1 MRLRQIQLLLQSVA
15 ESASEQATRAD
26 GDLAHRALQTFVR
39 HIRKRIEPDL
49 KTVSYML
56 KRNIECRNYACTQ
69 SQNRRKVPQAH
80 AACQQDDNADAADD
94 DHRRGMW
101 LQVQQTDVQ
110 RQQQTVRLHHGLDAA
125 HALRVTRHP
134 VGKADDDGQLCDLRR
149 LKAEQPAACIIDRCT
164 DARYRNQ
171 NQQRD
176 RYPHDDVVN
185 ARVHAVRN
193 LGKADHRRKTD
204 RGENALTHD
213 KVCRA
218 ALVEHRVGIACREQ
232 RDQTGDQQQQHREEH
247 TGIPDVRLHAAH
259 ASALR
264 LCGAGMVTLLRHR
277 LPRRTRRF
285 AARRIPRHGTARCRP
300 VLRIR
305 LSSCRSHR
313 VTSELR
319 IKTAVRVPHGRPAG
333 TAQP

>member
-1 MRLRQIQLLLQSVA
+1 MR
-15 ESASEQATRAD
+15 
-26 GDLAHRALQTFVR
+26 
-39 HIRKRIEPDL
+39 
-49 KTVSYML
+49 
-56 KRNIECRNYACTQ
+56 
-69 SQNRRKVPQAH
+69 
-80 AACQQDDNADAADD
+80 
-94 DHRRGMW
+94 
-101 LQVQQTDVQ
+101 LQVQQTDVH

-125 HALRVTRHP
+125 HALRVTRYP

-149 LKAEQPAACIIDRCT
+149 LKAEQPALCIINRCT
-164 DARYRNQ
+164 DARYHNQ

-193 LGKADHRRKTD
+193 LGKNDHRRKTD
-204 RGENALTHD
+204 RGENALTH
-213 KVCRA
+213 

-264 LCGAGMVTLLRHR
+264 LCGAGTVTLLRHR

-285 AARRIPRHGTARCRP
+285 AARRIPRHGTARRRP

-319 IKTAVRVPHGRPAG
+319 IKTAVRVPHGMPAG